1 MRLLS
6 FVCVCVSAI
15 GVWGQG
21 IDDPFDKS
29 GVPLEVDTGD
39 ASLKKIVLLAG
50 APSSKPLGH
59 EYFAG
64 CALFADWLGQTPGLH
79 PVIAWD
85 GWPANEEIFENASA
99 VVFYMDGG
107 AKIPFLEPK
116 RWAVIRRLEAK
127 GVGLVF
133 LHQMV
138 EFPKERA
145 DEALKWLGGVFE
157 NGKGGRGHWESAF
170 EAFPKHPV
178 SRGLKPFKINDG
190 WLYGLR
196 LAEDAKGKLTP
207 ILVTR
212 PPDSS
217 RSSDASKRNSG
228 QEETIAWTYERANGG
243 RSFGFTA
250 ADWHPSWAVES
261 VRRATINGI
270 LWTAGVD
277 IPKDG
282 APVKLAKG
290 ALNRNLD
297 DKRKGQKAIGT
308 KLNPNMKYLAPA
320 SMPGI
325 VLDELQGEMKGTWT
339 GSTASGPV
347 IVGRNYF
354 HDGGKNKG
362 ECSIVFR
369 PAIPVAGKYEITLY
383 AQPHANRSPKV
394 PVVVAVEGLS
404 ANTVNVDQ
412 RDAAKEAR
420 HSLGTFDLPRGS
432 KVTVTIDNAGT
443 TGIVVVDALQVTP
456 VKK

>member
-1 MRLLS
+1 M
-6 FVCVCVSAI
+6 
-15 GVWGQG
+15 
-21 IDDPFDKS
+21 
-29 GVPLEVDTGD
+29 
-39 ASLKKIVLLAG
+39 
-50 APSSKPLGH
+50 
-59 EYFAG
+59 
-64 CALFADWLGQTPGLH
+64 
-79 PVIAWD
+79 
-85 GWPANEEIFENASA
+85 
-99 VVFYMDGG
+99 
-107 AKIPFLEPK
+107 
-116 RWAVIRRLEAK
+116 
-127 GVGLVF
+127 
-133 LHQMV
+133 
-138 EFPKERA
+138 
-145 DEALKWLGGVFE
+145 
-157 NGKGGRGHWESAF
+157 
-170 EAFPKHPV
+170 
-178 SRGLKPFKINDG
+178 
-190 WLYGLR
+190 
-196 LAEDAKGKLTP
+196 
-207 ILVTR
+207 
-212 PPDSS
+212 
-217 RSSDASKRNSG
+217 
-228 QEETIAWTYERANGG
+228 
-243 RSFGFTA
+243 
-250 ADWHPSWAVES
+250 
-261 VRRATINGI
+261 
-270 LWTAGVD
+270 D